1 MIIHQRDLTFGAHC
15 LSVSMNQ
22 CLLATHFLGRP
33 RKGAWHEKYKRNMKG
48 EYKNIG
54 KMNRFFYYYLEV
66 SIFFP
71 HPLIMYLIKSNE
83 SECRIENINSLAPKW
98 RSGNE
103 FTPCVWFEFPSSL

>member
-1 MIIHQRDLTFGAHC
+1 MIIHQRDLTSGAHC

-54 KMNRFFYYYLEV
+54 KMNRFFLLLFRG
-66 SIFFP
+66 IHFFP
-71 HPLIMYLIKSNE
+71 TSFDYILDKE
-83 SECRIENINSLAPKW
+83 
-98 RSGNE
+98 
-103 FTPCVWFEFPSSL
+103 